1 MHAIKLQFV
10 SIPRQRDSIKLL
22 YTSFVCIILR
32 IKESLKIPLSTKI
45 LCKDKPISIV
55 FLISIMV
62 LINIVF
68 NFIDEMGGGVNRRS
82 TDEAGGRVCN
92 PTLSPRHLGDE

>member
-45 LCKDKPISIV
+45 LCKDKPIV

-68 NFIDEMGGGVNRRS
+68 NFIDEMGGGLIVEVQTRP
-82 TDEAGGRVCN
+82 EAEFVILRLA
-92 PTLSPRHLGDE
+92 PDT

>member
-68 NFIDEMGGGVNRRS
+68 NFIDEMGGGGLIVEVQTRP
-82 TDEAGGRVCN
+82 EAEFVILRLA
-92 PTLSPRHLGDE
+92 PDT

>member
-68 NFIDEMGGGVNRRS
+68 NFIDEMGGGLIVEVQTRP
-82 TDEAGGRVCN
+82 EAEFVILRLA
-92 PTLSPRHLGDE
+92 PDT